1 MKKNINRF
9 PRIRGRIFENED
21 TNVDEH
27 IADSKF
33 LINADACGCSAK
45 DIKDTLENDGLSVS
59 VSGKW
64 ITVRTTSEI
73 DAKEAAKAIKKI
85 CKGKYGSFV
94 INDEESH
101 NKAAHSEFIK
111 VEESEEFEEF
121 EDYKQFHKPTN
132 KKINVKEDMTLN
144 AQKKICEGLI
154 NYFKQS
160 NIVNESENDIVN
172 KIKAN
177 KTAVHKFIDLYK
189 LMTTD
194 SALLESLESLKR
206 WVDNSSINEGTAPSM
221 RNHFNRKQDNN
232 VDNMINEAV
241 SIIYDDFSKYMK
253 DTKNVSLRNVYGTEN
268 IKNEMQQYR
277 DVFEG
282 YKSSDKY
289 NFMSND
295 LKYGHY
301 IKMATNY
308 LYEGITNEMKEH
320 FGKRINEAKKEKT
333 IQVNES
339 NNEKVNVI
347 NKVEGYFIG
356 RGKINGLANKSLL
369 LNATINEGIR
379 PLIESEKDAKQK
391 QLLES
396 FETWALMNGKSL
408 INESELINL
417 DTTSSVDASTRKQ
430 LFENAIDGM
439 INKSV
444 KKRRTSNVDRI
455 KKYLKK

>member
-154 NYFKQS
+154 SYFKQS
-160 NIVNESENDIVN
+160 NIVNEGENDIVN

-206 WVDNSSINEGTAPSM
+206 WIDNSSINEGAAPSM

-241 SIIYDDFSKYMK
+241 SIIYDDFSKYIK

-295 LKYGHY
+295 SKYGRY

-308 LYEGITNEMKEH
+308 LYEGRTNEMKEH

-339 NNEKVNVI
+339 NNEKVSVI

-356 RGKINGLANKSLL
+356 KGKINGLANKSLL